1 MTRYSVINLCMLEIN
16 LWFMSYL
23 TEPFSRNDVPG
34 KQHFGLESVK
44 LSSNG
49 YFSKLAGE
57 LYVNIRRF

>member
-1 MTRYSVINLCMLEIN
+1 MLEIN